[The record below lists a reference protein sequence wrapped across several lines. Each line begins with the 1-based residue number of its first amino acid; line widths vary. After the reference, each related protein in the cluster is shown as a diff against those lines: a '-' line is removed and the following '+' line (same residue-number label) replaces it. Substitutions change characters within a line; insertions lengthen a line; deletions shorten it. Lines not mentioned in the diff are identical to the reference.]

1 MRLFISFL
9 QFAFLVTPVVIN
21 LPTPLLASFQMQLSP
36 QAALERLF
44 TAPQLQADWFDV
56 NMLNQFPL
64 PQAQQFIDDMQ
75 RDLGA
80 YQRVEPAGEHYFVF
94 FEQGRLSA
102 QITLTSRG
110 QITRLFFQLAPEAT
124 GLEAAI
130 EQLQAFP
137 GQVNFLV
144 LADGAELVSLNANQ
158 PLAVGSTFK
167 LAVLAALRQ
176 QIETGQRSWSD
187 VVELRPEWKSLPSGF
202 LQTWPDGSRLTL
214 ETLATL
220 MISVSDNTA
229 TDALIHILG
238 REAVEAF
245 TLRNRP
251 FLTTREA
258 FTLKAPQNLEMLQRY
273 RPLSSI
279 QGRQQI
285 LDEIADYPLP
295 DIETTGRTSEELFD
309 GQPTAL
315 DVEWFF
321 TPRELCELMAQV
333 ADLPLTGINPAPG
346 VVNAKDWG
354 RVAYKGGSEPG
365 VLNLTHQLE
374 AENGRTYYISMTW
387 NNSEAPLDEMH
398 MFTHYSA
405 IIRGLREN
413 P

>member
-102 QITLTSRG
+102 HITLNNRG
-110 QITRLFFQLAPEAT
+110 QIAGLFFQPAPEAT

-229 TDALIHILG
+229 TDALIQILG

-258 FTLKAPQNLEMLQRY
+258 FTLKTPQNLEMLQRY

-295 DIETTGRTSEELFD
+295 DIGRTARTNEEQSD

-315 DVEWFF
+315 DIEWFF

-333 ADLPLTGINPAPG
+333 ADLPLTGINPASG

-374 AENGRTYYISMTW
+374 AENGRTYCISMTW
-387 NNSEAPLDEMH
+387 NNSEAPLDEMR
-398 MFTHYSA
+398 MFTLYSA